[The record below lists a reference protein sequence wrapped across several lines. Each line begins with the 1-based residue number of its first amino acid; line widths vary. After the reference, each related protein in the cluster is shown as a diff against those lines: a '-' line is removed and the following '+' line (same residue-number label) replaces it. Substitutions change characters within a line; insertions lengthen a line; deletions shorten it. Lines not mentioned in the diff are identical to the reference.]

1 MEMPGMIH
9 KSQGLFS
16 LEVGTHETEVHP
28 ILYIT
33 DPQRQLLNEDIFPS
47 LKKIFIIY
55 DLNVNKVMKT

>member
-47 LKKIFIIY
+47 LKKDIHHI
-55 DLNVNKVMKT
+55 